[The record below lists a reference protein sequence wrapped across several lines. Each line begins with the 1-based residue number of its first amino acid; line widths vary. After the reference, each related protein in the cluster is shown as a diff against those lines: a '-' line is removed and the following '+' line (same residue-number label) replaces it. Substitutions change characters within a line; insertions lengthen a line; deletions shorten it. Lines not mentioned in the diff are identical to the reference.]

1 MCLWPKRVANAKRRA
16 SGTIVYCKY
25 LASKRHSCTIIPCVR
40 RLLSIL
46 GFLSFA
52 FTANAAS
59 EPAKPLVV
67 SSFTIIG
74 DWVQVIGDKRV
85 ELVNIVPSHSETHG
99 YQLSARNARDLRRAR
114 LIVGMSPTLE
124 PWLEAWAKS
133 NDRTTQLL
141 WLFDD
146 RKPAHDGHAH
156 GSDPHAWTNPSA
168 VKKMT
173 RVLATRLGELIGAEH
188 AEVSYK
194 QYVNEVERVDETLRR
209 LFSTLPAGRRSLV
222 TQHANLSHFAESY
235 GLRITRTILASSS
248 AESADPS
255 ARHFSELLTLI
266 RREGIRVIVTDA
278 GQSDAFAQR
287 LAEDAGLPPPLSLS
301 FEYLEPA
308 GRPGDNW
315 TGMMLNNGRRLHEAL
330 STR

>member
-1 MCLWPKRVANAKRRA
+1 
-16 SGTIVYCKY
+16 
-25 LASKRHSCTIIPCVR
+25 VR

-52 FTANAAS
+52 LAANAAS
-59 EPAKPLVV
+59 VPAKEPAKPLVV
-67 SSFTIIG
+67 SSFTIIA

-85 ELVNIVPSHSETHG
+85 EMVNLVPSHSETHG
-99 YQLSARNARDLRRAR
+99 YQLSARNARDLRRAQ

-133 NDRTTQLL
+133 NDRKAQLL

-156 GSDPHAWTNPSA
+156 GSDPHAWTDPSA

-173 RVLATRLGELIGAEH
+173 RVLATRLGELVGADHTET
-188 AEVSYK
+188 SYQ
-194 QYVNEVERVDETLRR
+194 QYVKEVEQVDEILRR
-209 LFSTLPAGRRSLV
+209 LFSTLPAVRRSLV
-222 TQHANLSHFAESY
+222 TQHANLGHFADSY
-235 GLRITRTILASSS
+235 GLRIARTILASSS

-255 ARHFSELLTLI
+255 ARHFSELLALI
-266 RREGIRVIVTDA
+266 RREDIRVIVTDA
-278 GQSDAFAQR
+278 GQSDVFARR

-308 GRPGDNW
+308 GRPGDSW
-315 TGMMLNNGRRLHEAL
+315 TGMMLHNGRRLHEAL